1 MDVCRIFSYFVDL
14 CNERKNMTIKIY
26 RTIILPVILN
36 GCETAYLTMRDEH
49 RVRLTENRVLRRI
62 FGS

>member
-1 MDVCRIFSYFVDL
+1 
-14 CNERKNMTIKIY
+14 MTIKIY